1 MILLALQNMS
11 CLSRFEVG
19 GHVEA
24 QQRLAK
30 KTAEVEEQLQ
40 KEP

>member
-1 MILLALQNMS
+1 MIVFTLQNRLP
-11 CLSRFEVG
+11 LSRFEVG

-30 KTAEVEEQLQ
+30 KAAEVEEKLQ